1 LSFFISHD
9 QSDQFNFKLDWKQ
22 EKCRNCQRNMNS
34 MEDLK
39 LTENEAKKK
48 AKEAEELKK
57 KDGEIENE
65 AKLRSKEWKEAENE
79 AKLKD
84 EEFQKTI

>member
-1 LSFFISHD
+1 
-9 QSDQFNFKLDWKQ
+9 
-22 EKCRNCQRNMNS
+22 MNS